1 MSGIE
6 TAAIIS
12 AVAAAGGAAATASA
26 AQQQNRAIAKSRRS
40 ANTAA
45 SIQAGQVIAA
55 GELEAKKNLQRE
67 QKLIGAIRVGS
78 AGAGVG
84 IGGSW
89 QSIVDQAEYESALNM
104 NVIKQN
110 TRAQAAAVSSGLDAT
125 LAQLEAG
132 QANPIL
138 AGFTGGMQGLN
149 SGLAISGA
157 VKELLKEQE

>member
-6 TAAIIS
+6 TAALIS
-12 AVAAAGGAAATASA
+12 AVAAAGGAAATATA

-89 QSIVDQAEYESALNM
+89 QAIVDQAEYESALNM

-110 TRAQAAAVSSGLDAT
+110 TRAQTAAISSGLDAT